1 MRIEDIIQKQPTI
14 KNDFIAYTSGA
25 NNTFDSTVQ
34 SYIQQVEIIERAIR
48 VISNIV
54 SMCSFKT
61 YKEDS
66 KGKLT
71 PAKVK
76 NVDLTFMNETD
87 THIDF
92 KRKMASSLFV
102 HGASIIIAEKNTDK
116 SFSQSDVNF
125 YAYDPSSFNIETD
138 GSKLISNFVY
148 KAEDGQEIRYT
159 PDTIIYINDSIDPS
173 NLLYSLSRLKALND
187 VISIQAGIVAKT
199 KEFITGGAKDSAII
213 SAEDPIGEKQQKAI
227 KTAFDKFMTSAT
239 SNTMLINT
247 KLNVTKMSNSMTGT
261 EMLAFFQEINKVIL
275 DQFNLPPALLGDY
288 SNAGANKNEELL
300 YSLRV
305 WFTTMLKPILT
316 NVGLQFTK
324 YFRAQLGLKGITV
337 KLDYSDIDI
346 LDDFIDAKVD
356 RALKMH
362 KEGLISLNE
371 ARELAELD
379 PIDTP
384 AADLHFFPAFLLGSA
399 PVSVE
404 NFDKEVERMLQG
416 ANPNASGTL
425 PAGNA
430 GGTDNTSVTTNSQGG
445 KQGA

>member
-1 MRIEDIIQKQPTI
+1 MKIQDIVNKQPTI

-25 NNTFDSTVQ
+25 NKSFDATFNT
-34 SYIQQVEIIERAIR
+34 YLQQVETIERAIR

-61 YKEDS
+61 YKEDN
-66 KGKLT
+66 KGNLK
-71 PAKVK
+71 PAQVK

-92 KRKMASSLFV
+92 KRKMATSLFAQ
-102 HGASIIIAEKNTDK
+102 GASIIIAEKNTDK
-116 SFSQSDVNF
+116 SFSQSDINF
-125 YAYDPSSFNIETD
+125 YAYDPAAFKIETD
-138 GSKLISNFVY
+138 GSKLISKFIYVA
-148 KAEDGQEIRYT
+148 KDGTEVPYT
-159 PDTIIYINDSIDPS
+159 PDQIIYINDSIDPT

-187 VISIQAGIVAKT
+187 VISIQAAIVAKT
-199 KEFITGGAKDSAII
+199 LEFAQGGAKESVIVSSQEPLGDKA
-213 SAEDPIGEKQQKAI
+213 QRAI
-227 KTAFDKFMTSAT
+227 KTAFDTFTASTS
-239 SNTMLINT
+239 SKTMFINT
-247 KLNVTKMSNSMTGT
+247 GLKVDKLSNSMTGS
-261 EMLAFFQEINKVIL
+261 EMLDFFKTVNQVIL

-305 WFTTMLKPILT
+305 WFTTMLKPILA

-337 KLDYSDIDI
+337 KLDFSDIDI

-356 RALKMH
+356 RAIKLH
-362 KEGLISLNE
+362 KEGLCSLNE
-371 ARELAELD
+371 ARELAELP
-379 PIDTP
+379 PIDAE

-404 NFDKEVERMLQG
+404 NFTTEVERMLQ
-416 ANPNASGTL
+416 ASGNGASTL

-430 GGTDNTSVTTNSQGG
+430 GGADNTSVTTNSRGG